1 MESPMNI
8 FKILDGFLLSKD
20 NADES
25 RLVQFLM
32 ARLSRGNVLMQQGK
46 VLTVDGLAK
55 ASNAADKAMLSLE
68 RMNAKL

>member
-1 MESPMNI
+1 MESLMNI
-8 FKILDGFLLSKD
+8 LRIFDGFLLSKD
-20 NADES
+20 NAEES

-46 VLTVDGLAK
+46 VLTVDGLTK
-55 ASNAADKAMLSLE
+55 ASNAADKAMRSLE